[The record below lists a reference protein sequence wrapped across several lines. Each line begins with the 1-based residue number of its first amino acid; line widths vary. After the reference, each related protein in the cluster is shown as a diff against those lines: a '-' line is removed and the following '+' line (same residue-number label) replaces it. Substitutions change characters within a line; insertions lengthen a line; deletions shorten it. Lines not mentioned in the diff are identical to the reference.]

1 MAEGIKAV
9 NLRFP
14 EEKFVKL
21 KKKKDASGLTWE
33 EWILRIAGIE
43 ERE

>member
-1 MAEGIKAV
+1 MAEGIKAL

-14 EEKFVKL
+14 EKKFVKL

-33 EWILRIAGIE
+33 EWIEKITGIADE
-43 ERE
+43 

>member
-1 MAEGIKAV
+1 MSTGIRTM
-9 NLRFP
+9 NLRFS

-33 EWILRIAGIE
+33 EWILKIAGIE
-43 ERE
+43 KRE